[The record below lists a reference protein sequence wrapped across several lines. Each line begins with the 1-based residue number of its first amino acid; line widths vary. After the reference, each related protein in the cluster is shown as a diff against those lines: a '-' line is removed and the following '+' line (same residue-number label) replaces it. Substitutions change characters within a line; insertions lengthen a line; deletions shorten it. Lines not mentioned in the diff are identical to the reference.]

1 MRLNQIFLIP
11 EPIQYI
17 ALGFLVKQLVEEYV
31 IHDLIRPAIEYWRWL
46 NVNKAST
53 KAQRRRPKIQW

>member
-1 MRLNQIFLIP
+1 MP

-17 ALGFLVKQLVEEYV
+17 ALRFLVKQLIEDYV
-31 IHDLIRPAIEYWRWL
+31 VPDLIRPAIEYWRWL

-53 KAQRRRPKIQW
+53 KAQRRRPKIQWQ